1 MKHVNLMLDEEFV
14 VFEKYKISPNEL
26 FFLQILLLSK
36 EEDEQETIYRY
47 FNLPEEVRG
56 SITNLLKSLKEKGI
70 ILSSYNIPDKGQ
82 SFNPLD
88 VPLNQNFQKVYFK
101 ASFDMFQELYE
112 HYPVSTIVNGTEYKL
127 RRISKKFDSL
137 EDAGRFYGKAIR
149 FNPERHRRIIELVD
163 LGKDNNYQFT
173 TLDSFLADND
183 WLNLEEMQDQG
194 LLNHSMMR
202 QL

>member
-1 MKHVNLMLDEEFV
+1 M
-14 VFEKYKISPNEL
+14 
-26 FFLQILLLSK
+26 
-36 EEDEQETIYRY
+36 
-47 FNLPEEVRG
+47 
-56 SITNLLKSLKEKGI
+56 
-70 ILSSYNIPDKGQ
+70 
-82 SFNPLD
+82 
-88 VPLNQNFQKVYFK
+88 
-101 ASFDMFQELYE
+101 
-112 HYPVSTIVNGTEYKL
+112 

-149 FNPERHRRIIELVD
+149 FNPERHKRIIELVD